1 MLNKKIIATFAT
13 ATILMASLT
22 TNTFADL
29 DEKIISANK
38 NYTITNYATYEQKKS
53 YKRAKKSVLNKIYSW
68 QKLTQAEEAVRADII
83 RESELDEMEE
93 AAEKKFATKAEKKA
107 YKQAK
112 KITLNK
118 ILSGQALTKQEEQ
131 IKADIQ
137 KKRDADAMEDFEMNK
152 IYLKY

>member
-1 MLNKKIIATFAT
+1 M
-13 ATILMASLT
+13 
-22 TNTFADL
+22 
-29 DEKIISANK
+29 
-38 NYTITNYATYEQKKS
+38 
-53 YKRAKKSVLNKIYSW
+53 
-68 QKLTQAEEAVRADII
+68 TQAEEAVRADII
-83 RESELDEMEE
+83 KERELDEMEE

-112 KITLNK
+112 KTTLNK

>member
-1 MLNKKIIATFAT
+1 MLNKKIIAAFAT

-38 NYTITNYATYEQKKS
+38 NYATYEQKKS

-68 QKLTQAEEAVRADII
+68 QKLNQAEEAVRADII
-83 RESELDEMEE
+83 RERELDEMEE

-112 KITLNK
+112 KTTLNK